1 MESLEICRTFQED
14 LKGILFDG
22 SNLESEDAELY
33 DYISSLKNPKDILV
47 HSSNLKEE
55 GNSSFKGGD
64 LDGALE
70 KYSLSMVFLSCLD
83 LNETGVRI
91 SFSQLATSVVLNMA
105 ASFLKK
111 KEFGNVGHFCSIVLN
126 HNPDN
131 VKALF
136 RRANAAIGLGNY
148 ELASWDL
155 KVAHD
160 VEPSNQEV
168 MRKLREVEQILN
180 SLPEKNHGQGK
191 KEGEMSLGEGNEIE
205 QCEMMDVETD
215 NKSNSVKEVGS
226 TKGRPKEKEVALS
239 EGGNDK
245 EMLDVGSG
253 NATKVGGS
261 APKVTKTKYH
271 FRNRRKPGSALV
283 ISKDDYLLLAK
294 GKTIQHFNL
303 RSGTTM
309 SIKAIGTP
317 RKLPGKN
324 SKNRTQHFPSSPPIQ
339 QDENMDP
346 KVSIDNVS
354 HGEPCQSEDNSV
366 MEISPPCPEEVKKSQ
381 PADANETLPSSHINP
396 FDESPTCFPAVVASS
411 CIFSSFSITT
421 GIRSPTRRAQ
431 SRALKRGA
439 QRSRR
444 FNHKNLALIQSNQG
458 CHCRYNMGRIVKHDD
473 HHLAQRLSSHRS
485 GMKRKSISYDYPD
498 LSHQPKK
505 LLIIMNETGN
515 SYSRSSVCNFA
526 LQTDVVMMAKNSASG

>member
-1 MESLEICRTFQED
+1 M
-14 LKGILFDG
+14 
-22 SNLESEDAELY
+22 
-33 DYISSLKNPKDILV
+33 
-47 HSSNLKEE
+47 
-55 GNSSFKGGD
+55 
-64 LDGALE
+64 
-70 KYSLSMVFLSCLD
+70 
-83 LNETGVRI
+83 
-91 SFSQLATSVVLNMA
+91 
-105 ASFLKK
+105 
-111 KEFGNVGHFCSIVLN
+111 
-126 HNPDN
+126 
-131 VKALF
+131 
-136 RRANAAIGLGNY
+136 GLGNY

-155 KVAHD
+155 KVAHE

-180 SLPEKNHGQGK
+180 SIPEKNHGQGE
-191 KEGEMSLGEGNEIE
+191 KEEEVSLGFSNHIKDLRIEEIEFNRNEEEISEGNEME

-226 TKGRPKEKEVALS
+226 AKGRPKEKEVALS
-239 EGGNDK
+239 EGGTDK

-261 APKVTKTKYH
+261 APKVTKSKYH
-271 FRNRRKPGSALV
+271 FQNRRKPGSALI

-294 GKTIQHFNL
+294 GKTIQHSNL

-317 RKLPGKN
+317 HKLPGKN
-324 SKNRTQHFPSSPPIQ
+324 SKNRTQHLPSSPPIQ

-354 HGEPCQSEDNSV
+354 HGEPCRSEDNSV
-366 MEISPPCPEEVKKSQ
+366 MEISPPCPEEVQESQ
-381 PADANETLPSSHINP
+381 PAEANETLPSSHINP
-396 FDESPTCFPAVVASS
+396 FDESPTCFQAVVASS

-431 SRALKRGA
+431 SQALKRGA

-458 CHCRYNMGRIVKHDD
+458 CHCRYNIGRIVKHDD
-473 HHLAQRLSSHRS
+473 HHSAQRLSSHRS

-505 LLIIMNETGN
+505 LLIIMNETCN
-515 SYSRSSVCNFA
+515 SYSCSSVSDLIA
-526 LQTDVVMMAKNSASG
+526 ELASAAAAEKGFVFEEGIEESLSGEMVGSIHSLRRQFRKASQILAPFTPHG

>member
-1 MESLEICRTFQED
+1 MFMESLETCRTFQED
-14 LKGILFDG
+14 LKYILFDG
-22 SNLESEDAELY
+22 SNLESEDAKLY

-83 LNETGVRI
+83 LNVTGVRI

-111 KEFGNVGHFCSIVLN
+111 KEFRNVGHFCSIVLN

-136 RRANAAIGLGNY
+136 RRANTAMGLGNY

-155 KVAHD
+155 KAAHE

-180 SLPEKNHGQGK
+180 SIPEKNHGQGK
-191 KEGEMSLGEGNEIE
+191 KEGEMSLGFSNHIKDLRIEEREFNRNEEEISEGNEIK

-226 TKGRPKEKEVALS
+226 AKGRPKEKEVALS

-261 APKVTKTKYH
+261 APKVTKSKYH
-271 FRNRRKPGSALV
+271 FQNRRKPGSALV

-317 RKLPGKN
+317 HKLPGKN
-324 SKNRTQHFPSSPPIQ
+324 SKNRTQHLPSSPPIQ

-354 HGEPCQSEDNSV
+354 HGEPCRSEDNSV
-366 MEISPPCPEEVKKSQ
+366 MGNLS
-381 PADANETLPSSHINP
+381 TL
-396 FDESPTCFPAVVASS
+396 
-411 CIFSSFSITT
+411 
-421 GIRSPTRRAQ
+421 
-431 SRALKRGA
+431 SRG
-439 QRSRR
+439 S
-444 FNHKNLALIQSNQG
+444 
-458 CHCRYNMGRIVKHDD
+458 
-473 HHLAQRLSSHRS
+473 
-485 GMKRKSISYDYPD
+485 
-498 LSHQPKK
+498 
-505 LLIIMNETGN
+505 T
-515 SYSRSSVCNFA
+515 
-526 LQTDVVMMAKNSASG
+526 

>member
-1 MESLEICRTFQED
+1 SSAGSPIFLLPASRPSWPPTRRAWPVFVVELPGSVADLTSFGLPQSTPVGNFTSGLRHLPASWFYCFCGVKASLNLSLFMFMESLEICRTFQED

-83 LNETGVRI
+83 LNETGVRS

-111 KEFGNVGHFCSIVLN
+111 KEFRNVGHFCSTVLN

-136 RRANAAIGLGNY
+136 RRANAAMGLGNY
-148 ELASWDL
+148 EFASWDL
-155 KVAHD
+155 KVAHE

-168 MRKLREVEQILN
+168 TRKLREVEQILN
-180 SLPEKNHGQGK
+180 SLPEQNHGQGK
-191 KEGEMSLGEGNEIE
+191 KEGEMSLGFSNHIKDLRIEERESIRNEEETSEGNEIE
-205 QCEMMDVETD
+205 QCEMMDVETY

-226 TKGRPKEKEVALS
+226 AKGRPKEKEVALS

-261 APKVTKTKYH
+261 APKVTKSKYH
-271 FRNRRKPGSALV
+271 FQNRRKPGSALV

-309 SIKAIGTP
+309 SIKAISTP
-317 RKLPGKN
+317 HKLPGKS

-366 MEISPPCPEEVKKSQ
+366 MEISPPCPEEVKKRQ
-381 PADANETLPSSHINP
+381 PAEANETLPSSHINP
-396 FDESPTCFPAVVASS
+396 FDESPTCVQAVVASS
-411 CIFSSFSITT
+411 CTILEGLLSMMI
-421 GIRSPTRRAQ
+421 I
-431 SRALKRGA
+431 
-439 QRSRR
+439 
-444 FNHKNLALIQSNQG
+444 IQHVSQA
-458 CHCRYNMGRIVKHDD
+458 IV
-473 HHLAQRLSSHRS
+473 A
-485 GMKRKSISYDYPD
+485 
-498 LSHQPKK
+498 
-505 LLIIMNETGN
+505 
-515 SYSRSSVCNFA
+515 A
-526 LQTDVVMMAKNSASG
+526 

>member
-33 DYISSLKNPKDILV
+33 GYISSLKNPKDILV

-70 KYSLSMVFLSCLD
+70 KYSLLMVFLSCLD

-191 KEGEMSLGEGNEIE
+191 KEGEMSLGFLNHIKDLRIEERESNRNEEETSEGNEIE

-226 TKGRPKEKEVALS
+226 AKGRPKEKEVALS

-245 EMLDVGSG
+245 EMLDVG
-253 NATKVGGS
+253 VEMP
-261 APKVTKTKYH
+261 PKW
-271 FRNRRKPGSALV
+271 
-283 ISKDDYLLLAK
+283 
-294 GKTIQHFNL
+294 
-303 RSGTTM
+303 
-309 SIKAIGTP
+309 
-317 RKLPGKN
+317 
-324 SKNRTQHFPSSPPIQ
+324 
-339 QDENMDP
+339 
-346 KVSIDNVS
+346 
-354 HGEPCQSEDNSV
+354 
-366 MEISPPCPEEVKKSQ
+366 EEV
-381 PADANETLPSSHINP
+381 L
-396 FDESPTCFPAVVASS
+396 
-411 CIFSSFSITT
+411 
-421 GIRSPTRRAQ
+421 
-431 SRALKRGA
+431 LK
-439 QRSRR
+439 
-444 FNHKNLALIQSNQG
+444 
-458 CHCRYNMGRIVKHDD
+458 
-473 HHLAQRLSSHRS
+473 
-485 GMKRKSISYDYPD
+485 
-498 LSHQPKK
+498 
-505 LLIIMNETGN
+505 
-515 SYSRSSVCNFA
+515 
-526 LQTDVVMMAKNSASG
+526 